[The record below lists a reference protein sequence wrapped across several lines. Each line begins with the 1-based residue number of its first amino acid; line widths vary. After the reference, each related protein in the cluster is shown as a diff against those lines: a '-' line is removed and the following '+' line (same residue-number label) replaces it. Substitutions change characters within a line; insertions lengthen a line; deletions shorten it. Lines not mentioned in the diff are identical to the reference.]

1 MIEDDLNANTDWVEV
16 LNLIEQGKFEEKY
29 PKYKLYKRINGYFIE
44 RDKEKIF
51 LFNKQREIEFIFP
64 AEEPRKVKIF
74 TSKDIERYI
83 KANKKDIKKL
93 YIKGEDNIKYEEY
106 IENLGFFLIG
116 SKLEIRQNP
125 PLPEFK
131 LQNAFSMDEDYSPNE
146 YSKYFYDYFEYEDK
160 KKENEKFLFQNN
172 EIRKIIFDNIIK
184 MISNKNIKTF
194 KFTGPS
200 SIGKSLTLLR
210 LSRISY
216 NIAYINLKV
225 LNKCKANLLQT
236 YSIVMSELERFD
248 VRKKLQD
255 FLKVVNDSYNDNKS
269 YLNLLINIMKFLSEI
284 QDKYIFIFD
293 QFKPKYIID
302 GFMEE
307 VKKLD
312 NIKIVQCSSINDK
325 NIRKECI
332 KTWFEK
338 GKNILK
344 LDKDNQDFYFYFE
357 KIYNCY
363 ENNGCERNN
372 IVFRQFDYMPKY
384 INKYKN
390 YTDKIEIYEEV
401 KNKIRN
407 KIDEFCNSNKL
418 EKSLVYSNLRYI
430 VNKEYDYEK
439 FEHIIKYCPLKYFI
453 IKFYDYNFEIKY
465 LFPFIQN
472 VINYEYTENECDNY
486 FKNEL
491 YKKDNITNNLIKGD
505 YFEAAVKLGL
515 MKLKLPEN
523 KNYFIKTLNEIA
535 SMDKII
541 DNKDNYYIE
550 DIEENDENNKN
561 KEEEK
566 KETEDKSNKSIN
578 ELLNKKKK

>member
-29 PKYKLYKRINGYFIE
+29 PKYNLYKRINGYFIE

-83 KANKKDIKKL
+83 KENKKDIKKL

-184 MISNKNIKTF
+184 MISNENIKTF

-216 NIAYINLKV
+216 NIAYINLKA

-284 QDKYIFIFD
+284 QDTYIFIFD
-293 QFKPKYIID
+293 QFKLKYIID

-312 NIKIVQCSSINDK
+312 CSM
-325 NIRKECI
+325 
-332 KTWFEK
+332 
-338 GKNILK
+338 
-344 LDKDNQDFYFYFE
+344 
-357 KIYNCY
+357 
-363 ENNGCERNN
+363 
-372 IVFRQFDYMPKY
+372 QF
-384 INKYKN
+384 N
-390 YTDKIEIYEEV
+390 
-401 KNKIRN
+401 
-407 KIDEFCNSNKL
+407 
-418 EKSLVYSNLRYI
+418 
-430 VNKEYDYEK
+430 
-439 FEHIIKYCPLKYFI
+439 
-453 IKFYDYNFEIKY
+453 
-465 LFPFIQN
+465 
-472 VINYEYTENECDNY
+472 
-486 FKNEL
+486 
-491 YKKDNITNNLIKGD
+491 
-505 YFEAAVKLGL
+505 
-515 MKLKLPEN
+515 
-523 KNYFIKTLNEIA
+523 
-535 SMDKII
+535 
-541 DNKDNYYIE
+541 
-550 DIEENDENNKN
+550 
-561 KEEEK
+561 
-566 KETEDKSNKSIN
+566 
-578 ELLNKKKK
+578 